1 MKHKEASRLRAGRV
15 EMTGAAD
22 ENGVLVELSGF
33 DIERLSRDQIDSYN
47 ERRAGQ
53 IASRRDA
60 AREAD
65 DLRRFTE
72 AYIEAGGGRNE
83 AASAFREQRDRQAT
97 EAASRAEASV
107 LKDSRRRI
115 RQAL

>member
-1 MKHKEASRLRAGRV
+1 
-15 EMTGAAD
+15 MTGAAD

-72 AYIEAGGGRNE
+72 AYIEAGGRRNE